1 MEQTVTLLSKI
12 KQTFDCKETDIR
24 SYSPLTLAF
33 LGDCVYDLI
42 IRTAIVEKA
51 NRSPKNLH
59 KVKSGAVKAQTQAA
73 FMDVVMELLTEE
85 EVEVYK
91 RGRNAKSM
99 SVAKNAS
106 VGDYR
111 KATGMEALLGYLFLQ
126 DREERILELVKY
138 GLDKLEI
145 TL

>member
-1 MEQTVTLLSKI
+1 MEQSVSFLEKI
-12 KQTFDCKETDIR
+12 KQTFDCDEIDLR
-24 SYSPLTLAF
+24 NYSPLTLAF

-42 IRTAIVEKA
+42 VRAAIVEHA

-59 KVKSGAVKAQTQAA
+59 KIKSGAVKAQTQAA
-73 FMDVVMELLTEE
+73 FMDAVMDLLTEE
-85 EVEVYK
+85 EADVYK

-106 VGDYR
+106 IGDYR
-111 KATGMEALLGYLFLQ
+111 KATGMEALIGYLYLQ
-126 DREERILELVKY
+126 GKEDRILELVKT
-138 GLDKLEI
+138 GLTRLEI